1 MRKIILAMNTTIDGI
16 VTDELSWMQPDTDQT
31 RENFFEMLANVDLL
45 LLGGGM
51 WTDYKN
57 HWKRALSEPGFSQN
71 EIKYARYAERT
82 KHIIFSSTLK
92 DADWANATIES
103 GDLKKIILGIKSE
116 SGKDVQIVGGKEFA
130 SSVINTGLVDE
141 YRIMMNPVLVGK
153 GKSLYDNLITQ
164 HKLKCVKTELMDN
177 GVVILTYKAI

>member
-1 MRKIILAMNTTIDGI
+1 MNTTIDGI

-31 RENFFEMLANVDLL
+31 WENFFKMMAHVDLL

-57 HWKRALSEPGFSQN
+57 YWKRALSETGFTQN
-71 EIKYARYAERT
+71 EIKYAQYAAKT
-82 KHIIFSSTLK
+82 KHIIFSSTLR

-103 GDLKKIILGIKSE
+103 GDLKKFMKQIKSE
-116 SGKDVQIVGGKEFA
+116 RGKDVQIVGGKAFA

-141 YRIMMNPVLVGK
+141 YRIMMNPVMAGK
-153 GKSLYDNLITQ
+153 GKSLYDNLIAQ
-164 HKLKCVKTELMDN
+164 HKLKCVNAELMDN
-177 GVVILTYKAI
+177 GVVILTYKSI